1 MEEIRIEPSHALEDR
16 ISRLE
21 KQLKTLKKKTV
32 KVRSRETR
40 DKQIMTREVDEFGNL
55 IGFENISLAE
65 KIEGLED
72 SHDLIKGK
80 VDGVSLKISLLWI
93 WNLVISTLTIA
104 LSVYMLLS

>member
-16 ISRLE
+16 LSRLE

-40 DKQIMTREVDEFGNL
+40 DKQILERKTDKAGNL
-55 IGFENISLAE
+55 VGFKNISLAE
-65 KIEGLED
+65 KVEGLEN
-72 SHDLIKGK
+72 SYDLIKDK
-80 VDGVSLKISLLWI
+80 VGGVSQKINLLWI
-93 WNLVISTLTIA
+93 WNLVLSTLVIA

>member
-40 DKQIMTREVDEFGNL
+40 DKQIMMRKKDKFGHL

-65 KIEGLED
+65 KVAGLED

-80 VDGVSLKISLLWI
+80 VDRVSLKISLLWI
-93 WNLVISTLTIA
+93 WNLVLSTLVIA
-104 LSVYMLLS
+104 LSIYMLLS